1 MFFVDTFV
9 DAALAAHSVKLL
21 NGCGVVNVARTA
33 WQTYCGIKPSASV
46 EKYGVLLRKA
56 IAKVNDRIL
65 EGVFEGSVVNVS
77 GDAPQ
82 GEG

>member
-1 MFFVDTFV
+1 MHALSSWTSNPDEHQAAHDKMFFVDTFV

-46 EKYGVLLRKA
+46 EKVWQVILL
-56 IAKVNDRIL
+56 
-65 EGVFEGSVVNVS
+65 
-77 GDAPQ
+77 APS
-82 GEG
+82 